1 MIEAYS
7 GESIRA
13 AEQPLLDEGYGDVLM
28 RRAALGL
35 ARGCEAQLRLTN
47 RRGLLGGT
55 TAVLLVGSGNN
66 GGDGLWAGAF
76 LRRSGVKVVAIL
88 TGTRVQMTTGARD
101 PYGRMAPPLEAALKA
116 GGVHNTMNQFA
127 A

>member
-35 ARGCEAQLRLTN
+35 ARGCEAQLRLAN
-47 RRGLLGGT
+47 R
-55 TAVLLVGSGNN
+55 
-66 GGDGLWAGAF
+66 
-76 LRRSGVKVVAIL
+76 
-88 TGTRVQMTTGARD
+88 
-101 PYGRMAPPLEAALKA
+101 
-116 GGVHNTMNQFA
+116 
-127 A
+127 